1 MLQVLRFDKVWQTW
15 QSVTNMKKI
24 DKYDKVTDVKKC
36 DRYEFERYI
45 S

>member
-15 QSVTNMKKI
+15 QSLTNMKKI
-24 DKYDKVTDVKKC
+24 YKLDKVTVVKKC
-36 DRYEFERYI
+36 DRYEFETDI